1 MTEDAELRKE
11 AKRRAKKKLEFY
23 IHLVIYIIV
32 ISILAIVWF
41 MTGTEF
47 LWIIFPII
55 GWGIAVLIHY
65 LRVFVYTEDKILD
78 EMAEKE
84 YQKMTES

>member
-41 MTGTEF
+41 MTSTEF